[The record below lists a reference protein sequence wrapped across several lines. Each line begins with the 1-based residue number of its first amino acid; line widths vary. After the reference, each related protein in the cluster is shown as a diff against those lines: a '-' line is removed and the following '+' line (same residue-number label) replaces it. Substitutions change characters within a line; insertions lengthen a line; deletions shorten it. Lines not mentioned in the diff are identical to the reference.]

1 MFVVVEFPMTFKEEK
16 SIDSNAVQ
24 LAKASCIAYVPVTLS
39 NADKSTLCS
48 LVHPLNAFDQHNALM
63 VVNAGNE
70 AVTMLVDV
78 EKA

>member
-24 LAKASCIAYVPVTLS
+24 SRKACCIATVPVTLS

-48 LVHPLNAFDQHNALM
+48 LGHPLNAYAQHDAPM

-70 AVTMLVDV
+70 AVTMFV
-78 EKA
+78 EFVKA